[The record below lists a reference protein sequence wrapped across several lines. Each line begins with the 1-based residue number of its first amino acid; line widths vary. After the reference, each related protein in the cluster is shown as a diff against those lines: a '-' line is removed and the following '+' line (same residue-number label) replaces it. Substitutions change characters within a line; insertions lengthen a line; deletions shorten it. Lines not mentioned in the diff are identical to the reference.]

1 MRDRP
6 TNVYYEEAPYNE
18 GESSDDAQEPYEE
31 SEKEDLSLSLRH
43 GRPHACS
50 RACERTSRL
59 WPYIE
64 GERKGAF
71 ILSPS
76 LLVPMGS
83 NVTSERASIKKAF
96 ERSNSFSRKLGLVCT
111 GGGKKNFCSNG
122 IHRLSL
128 HTLGECDVIMT
139 SKFNKRPLFNEDG
152 LQFAVG
158 CLLNACMSPHFKRFR
173 EPGTSSTIWFEKRP
187 LAFPL
192 SLSPRQKKT
201 QEEEDLI
208 GEAGWLRES
217 QRLLWHRRK

>member
-50 RACERTSRL
+50 RACERASRL

-96 ERSNSFSRKLGLVCT
+96 ERSNSFSRKLGLACT
-111 GGGKKNFCSNG
+111 GGGKKTFVFQRYSQVE
-122 IHRLSL
+122 L
-128 HTLGECDVIMT
+128 
-139 SKFNKRPLFNEDG
+139 
-152 LQFAVG
+152 AYVG
-158 CLLNACMSPHFKRFR
+158 GMRCNHDFK
-173 EPGTSSTIWFEKRP
+173 I
-187 LAFPL
+187 
-192 SLSPRQKKT
+192 
-201 QEEEDLI
+201 
-208 GEAGWLRES
+208 
-217 QRLLWHRRK
+217 